1 MPPCAACQLGI
12 LSTYRERKNGSYH
25 RHTVPHTRV
34 YLYIPHNTWCPRDT
48 LQNQRSTAP
57 VCAHV
62 RCSRSQP
69 RVMQGTIEAAP
80 IQTTR
85 TLRHIAPSPHTHSHP
100 HHPSLGASAHRL
112 LKSKS
117 KTERTRAKGKRE
129 KGKKGNSKNFGKVY
143 FYAPQNYC
151 QVKTKI
157 KSLTRWHNEGTLRA
171 SLPPPRWLPTAHHR
185 HVICD
190 MHPYTLST
198 PATPLTPPPML
209 PERAE

>member
-1 MPPCAACQLGI
+1 MNSRPIFLPPRTSQRDHGYQTVCIMGRSTDHCTGAPRRASMQPCAACQLGI

-62 RCSRSQP
+62 GCSRSQP

-85 TLRHIAPSPHTHSHP
+85 TLRHIAPSPQTHSHP

-117 KTERTRAKGKRE
+117 NTEKKKGKRE

-143 FYAPQNYC
+143 FYAPQNY
-151 QVKTKI
+151 
-157 KSLTRWHNEGTLRA
+157 
-171 SLPPPRWLPTAHHR
+171 
-185 HVICD
+185 
-190 MHPYTLST
+190 
-198 PATPLTPPPML
+198 
-209 PERAE
+209 